1 MPDDDVRT
9 VTGEVIDWHDGP
21 VRPTG
26 TAGPAGR
33 DDPLGGVVRVRTFRL
48 ADPPGGIGIWLGGG
62 LVALGI
68 YLVLAAW
75 LPAVAAVGSAGV
87 AIVGA
92 VLLGAGLAR
101 RLGSW
106 AVYLGA
112 LVLAVGIVRLA
123 GALGLLP
130 GGGWTTL
137 AIGIAFL
144 GLAGYR
150 ATQGRGW
157 RPLAVIGGMLGVI
170 GGMLGVIG
178 GIQALG
184 GMIPGFPTLGELVLP
199 ALLVG
204 AGAIVLA
211 RATRRG

>member
-1 MPDDDVRT
+1 VPDDDVRT
-9 VTGEVIDWHDGP
+9 VTGDVVDGP
-21 VRPTG
+21 RGPMRTTG
-26 TAGPAGR
+26 PGARADG
-33 DDPLGGVVRVRTFRL
+33 DDPLDGVVRVRTFRL
-48 ADPPGGIGIWLGGG
+48 SDPPGGIGVWLGGG
-62 LVALGI
+62 LVALGV

-75 LPAVAAVGSAGV
+75 FPAVAAVGSGAV

-92 VLLGAGLAR
+92 VLLGAGLTR

-157 RPLAVIGGMLGVI
+157 RPLAVF

-184 GMIPGFPTLGELVLP
+184 GVIPGFPTLGELVLP

-211 RATRRG
+211 RATHRG

>member
-1 MPDDDVRT
+1 MPDDDVRI
-9 VTGEVIDWHDGP
+9 VTGEVIDGQDGF

-26 TAGPAGR
+26 TAGSAGG
-33 DDPLGGVVRVRTFRL
+33 DDPLDGGVRVRMIRL
-48 ADPPGGIGIWLGGG
+48 ADPPGGIGLWLGGG

-75 LPAVAAVGSAGV
+75 LPAVAAVGSAAV
-87 AIVGA
+87 ALVGA
-92 VLLGAGLAR
+92 TLLGAGLTR

-106 AVYLGA
+106 AVYIGA

-157 RPLAVIGGMLGVI
+157 RPLAVF

-184 GMIPGFPTLGELVLP
+184 GVISGFPTLGELVLP

-204 AGAIVLA
+204 AGAVVLA

>member
-1 MPDDDVRT
+1 VPDDDIRT
-9 VTGEVIDWHDGP
+9 VTGDVVDGP
-21 VRPTG
+21 QGSMRTPGPGVSTEG
-26 TAGPAGR
+26 T
-33 DDPLGGVVRVRTFRL
+33 DPLGGTTRVRAYRL
-48 ADPPGGIGIWLGGG
+48 VDPPGGLGLWLGVG
-62 LVALGI
+62 LVGLGI

-75 LPAVAAVGSAGV
+75 FPAVAAVGSAGV
-87 AIVGA
+87 ALLGA
-92 VLLGAGLAR
+92 ALLGAGLTR

-123 GALGLLP
+123 GALGMLP

-137 AIGIAFL
+137 AVGIAFL

-150 ATQGRGW
+150 VTQGRGW
-157 RPLAVIGGMLGVI
+157 RPLAVFGGVLGI
-170 GGMLGVIG
+170 IG

-184 GMIPGFPTLGELVLP
+184 GVIPGFPTLGELVLP
-199 ALLVG
+199 VLLVG

-211 RATRRG
+211 RAKRR